1 MEEEIAFH
9 KQKIEELEELL
20 NSPEFKKSK
29 DEYNNRQEK
38 YDKLNELEK
47 KYTKELEEIDAEIEE
62 IKKQKKYYQLKD
74 KLSNV
79 KKQLPKKLTTKD
91 LCWCPETYKIVRN
104 DYLICSIC
112 GHKHFDI

>member
-9 KQKIEELEELL
+9 KQKIEELEKLL
-20 NSPEFKKSK
+20 NSSEFKKLK

-79 KKQLPKKLTTKD
+79 KKQLPKKLTTND
-91 LCWCPETYKIVRN
+91 LCWCPATYKFVRN
-104 DYLICSIC
+104 NYLTCSIC